1 MAKEP
6 LRLSEEG
13 SRRKN
18 IQLYW
23 CHRSTTAVGAGIREE
38 LLIAGLPHTCKGVQG
53 SDGEQQERNSDY
65 LDSFAYS
72 LLDSS

>member
-13 SRRKN
+13 RRMNN

-23 CHRSTTAVGAGIREE
+23 CHRSTTAGGAGIRED
-38 LLIAGLPHTCKGVQG
+38 LLVAGLQHTCKGVQG
-53 SDGEQQERNSDY
+53 SDGEQQERNSD
-65 LDSFAYS
+65 SFAYS